1 MIEKLSDYTMP
12 IIQDGENATLHL
24 RDFYDYGVQQIIH
37 ITNPG
42 MHTKTPYR
50 YPTPHQSIATSS
62 HPKYV
67 YVPPRPLSPQFTGQ
81 EVYLSKLR
89 TYFGPT
95 SGPSQQSQR
104 RFLLHGKGGVGK
116 TQLALKYA
124 EDTADRYVDLVV
136 KSNIMETLT
145 CLDFGSSG

>member
-1 MIEKLSDYTMP
+1 MP
-12 IIQDGENATLHL
+12 IIQDGEHANLHL

-42 MHTKTPYR
+42 MHTKTLYR
-50 YPTPHQSIATSS
+50 YPTPHQSVATSS

-67 YVPPRPLSPQFTGQ
+67 YVPPRLLSPQFTGQ
-81 EVYLSKLR
+81 EVYLNKLR
-89 TYFGPT
+89 THFGPT
-95 SGPSQQSQR
+95 TVQPSQR

-124 EDTADRYVDLVV
+124 EENAGRYVDSEP
-136 KSNIMETLT
+136 KSIS
-145 CLDFGSSG
+145 CSH